1 MRQASYKS
9 NVKTTCRTRHPALP
23 HIVIPA
29 KAGIQRGVAPG
40 VSSPFAPPTPV
51 VGALPE
57 SVRPEPVE
65 ACPEDTRRAC
75 PEGTRRGP
83 SATSN
88 PRITPHTPTPC
99 AARHPDTSSLPQRR
113 RPRYHPR
120 MEAQTTD
127 AIARIEVFVAQ
138 SSRATSNARLARQ
151 EWGLF
156 RQRKWSCS
164 CDESRPLQNHY
175 RTIATGP
182 AELRTFVARSFRAT
196 GNARLARQVRG
207 LFRQKKWICSCD
219 VSRPLRN
226 HYKTIAIAAT
236 EQRAFFARSSRAT
249 GNARLA
255 RQVRGL
261 FRQKKWICSCDRS
274 RPLRNHYKT
283 IAIAATEQRAFFD
296 GAMGAP
302 GPTRGGGRPP
312 TPPRSSPRAS
322 PQCARRPHRPSCRRP
337 TGNSSATARPASP
350 RRRTARGWAGPSCG

>member
-1 MRQASYKS
+1 MRQGSYKS
-9 NVKTTCRTRHPALP
+9 NAKTTCRTRRPALP
-23 HIVIPA
+23 NIVIPA
-29 KAGIQRGVAPG
+29 KAGIQRGVARG
-40 VSSPFAPPTPV
+40 VSSPFASPTPRRT
-51 VGALPE
+51 GD
-57 SVRPEPVE
+57 SRTVRPEPVE
-65 ACPEDTRRAC
+65 
-75 PEGTRRGP
+75 GP
-83 SATSN
+83 PSRIISAAARN
-88 PRITPHTPTPC
+88 PRPHRGAP
-99 AARHPDTSSLPQRR
+99 PDTSSLPQRR

-120 MEAQTTD
+120 MEAQTND
-127 AIARIEVFVAQ
+127 AYQPIDVSAHIEV
-138 SSRATSNARLARQ
+138 
-151 EWGLF
+151 
-156 RQRKWSCS
+156 
-164 CDESRPLQNHY
+164 
-175 RTIATGP
+175 
-182 AELRTFVARSFRAT
+182 FVARSFRAT

-261 FRQKKWICSCDRS
+261 FRQKKWFCSCDRS

-283 IAIAATEQRAFFD
+283 IATAATEQRAFFD

-302 GPTRGGGRPP
+302 GPTRGEGRPP
-312 TPPRSSPRAS
+312 TPPRWSPRVS
-322 PQCARRPHRPSCRRP
+322 QRCARRPRRPSCPRP

>member
-9 NVKTTCRTRHPALP
+9 NVKTTCRPRHPALP

-29 KAGIQRGVAPG
+29 KAGESRGAVRGSLPPRG
-40 VSSPFAPPTPV
+40 GRLGWGSP
-51 VGALPE
+51 
-57 SVRPEPVE
+57 
-65 ACPEDTRRAC
+65 
-75 PEGTRRGP
+75 
-83 SATSN
+83 
-88 PRITPHTPTPC
+88 
-99 AARHPDTSSLPQRR
+99 AAISHPDTSSLPQRR

-127 AIARIEVFVAQ
+127 VSARIDVLVAQ
-138 SSRATSNARLARQ
+138 SSRGTGNARLARQ

-156 RQRKWSCS
+156 RQKKWSRS
-164 CDESRPLQNHY
+164 CDESRSLQNDY

-182 AELRTFVARSFRAT
+182 AELRTFFARSFRAT

-261 FRQKKWICSCDRS
+261 FRQKKWFCSCDRS

-283 IAIAATEQRAFFD
+283 IATAATEQRAFFD

-302 GPTRGGGRPP
+302 GPTRGEGLPP
-312 TPPRSSPRAS
+312 IPPRWSPRAS
-322 PQCARRPHRPSCRRP
+322 RRCARRPPQPSCPRQ
-337 TGNSSATARPASP
+337 TGSSSATARPAS
-350 RRRTARGWAGPSCG
+350 RRRRRARGWAGPSCG

>member
-9 NVKTTCRTRHPALP
+9 NAKTTCRTRRPALP

-29 KAGIQRGVAPG
+29 KAGIQRGVSRG
-40 VSSPFAPPTPV
+40 VSSPFASPTPV
-51 VGALPE
+51 VGELPE

-65 ACPEDTRRAC
+65 ACPE
-75 PEGTRRGP
+75 GTRRGP
-83 SATSN
+83 FATSN
-88 PRITPHTPTPC
+88 PRITPHTLIPP
-99 AARHPDTSSLPQRR
+99 AAQHPDTSSLPQRR

-120 MEAQTTD
+120 MEAQTND
-127 AIARIEVFVAQ
+127 AYQPIDVSAHIEVFVAR
-138 SSRATSNARLARQ
+138 SFRATGNARLAQQ

-156 RQRKWSCS
+156 RQKKWSCS

-182 AELRTFVARSFRAT
+182 AELRT
-196 GNARLARQVRG
+196 
-207 LFRQKKWICSCD
+207 
-219 VSRPLRN
+219 
-226 HYKTIAIAAT
+226 
-236 EQRAFFARSSRAT
+236 FFARSSRAT

-283 IAIAATEQRAFFD
+283 IATAATEQRAFFD

-302 GPTRGGGRPP
+302 GPTRGGGLPP
-312 TPPRSSPRAS
+312 TPPRWSPRAS
-322 PQCARRPHRPSCRRP
+322 PRCARRPRRPSCPRP
-337 TGNSSATARPASP
+337 TGSSSATARPASR